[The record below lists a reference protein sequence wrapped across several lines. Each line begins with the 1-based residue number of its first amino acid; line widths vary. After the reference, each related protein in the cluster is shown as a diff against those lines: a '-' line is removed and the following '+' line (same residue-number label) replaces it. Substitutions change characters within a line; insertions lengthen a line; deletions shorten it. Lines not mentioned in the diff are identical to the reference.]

1 MINTTFKFATDTA
14 SISIFDEAALL
25 HRLDAPA
32 DWWADPDEEV
42 LEVNKGNVIFVDLG
56 TDGTYVTHIHSG
68 ARPAEGR
75 PTLAQVDARVKCLS
89 GRLFVGAGEDVVG
102 AGGGP
107 DTNLGGHFFDV
118 ELGVHH
124 VTLTRLGSFEI
135 DIAIGVVAGS
145 AENSI
150 KDSLTL

>member
-14 SISIFDEAALL
+14 SISIFDEAALH
-25 HRLDAPA
+25 HRLDDPA

-42 LEVNKGNVIFVDLG
+42 REVNKGDVIFVDLG
-56 TDGTYVTHIHSG
+56 ADGTYTVCLHTG
-68 ARPAEGR
+68 ARQAEGQ
-75 PTLAQVDARVKCLS
+75 PTLAQVDARVRCLS

-107 DTNLGGHFFDV
+107 DTNLGGQFLDV
-118 ELGVHH
+118 KVGVYH
-124 VTLTRLGSFEI
+124 VTLTRTGLFEL
-135 DIAIGVVAGS
+135 DVAIGEVAGA

-150 KDSLTL
+150 EDSLTL